1 MPAWPIMLDR
11 PEAFTSTP
19 SCWANCSV
27 LRVPTRW
34 IRSPKAWFED
44 SAAAL
49 AGLIGPKFSPGE
61 FSSYQP
67 WESAGLVVLENVIG
81 SVSGGI
87 HSGEYPLST
96 LVLAFMP
103 CLTAVASTYGLNEEP
118 TCSRAFSAMSNW
130 QSTRS
135 QALGFML

>member
-1 MPAWPIMLDR
+1 MPAWPIMFDR

-19 SCWANCSV
+19 SCWANFSV

-34 IRSPKAWFED
+34 IRSLKAEFED

-49 AGLIGPKFSPGE
+49 AELIGPKSSPGV
-61 FSSYQP
+61 FSGYQP
-67 WESAGLVVLENVIG
+67 WESAGLVWLENFIG

-103 CLTAVASTYGLNEEP
+103 CWTAVASTYGLNEEP
-118 TCSRAFSAMSNW
+118 TGARAFSSSSNW
-130 QSTRS
+130 RSPRS
-135 QALGFML
+135 QALGILR